1 MDLSP
6 ADEVIRRGCPALWE
20 CLSPLGRRLRQP
32 ANFLPQQS
40 AEARGKPFNAT
51 IGQIT
56 DGHGR
61 AVPLPAM
68 AAAVMDLSDAERSR
82 AFLYSPV
89 EGFPELR
96 RRWRERQRRGV
107 PEEVPSSL
115 PLVTAGRVQSL
126 ALAAELFAG
135 EGTPVALPPEA
146 PAEPAAA
153 FTLRTGARRVGLDEL
168 GGLPDAEP
176 ALAVLAREAD
186 ADRDALL
193 AALAAIA
200 ARRPLAVLVDDGRGE
215 PSPSLFWSLV
225 GFHPNLFP
233 VKVDATGE
241 GVGFLTFPFLPESD
255 LAAAIESKAKTLLRA
270 LIGSPPA
277 FAQALLLHELEA
289 AAAAT

>member
-1 MDLSP
+1 MDFSP
-6 ADEVIRRGCPALWE
+6 ADEAIRRGCPALWE

-68 AAAVMDLSDAERSR
+68 AAAVSGLEEAQLSR

-96 RRWRERQRRGV
+96 RAWRERQRRGV
-107 PEEVPSSL
+107 AEDLPSTL
-115 PLVTAGRVQSL
+115 PLVTAGRVQAL
-126 ALAAELFAG
+126 AIAAELFAG
-135 EGTPVALPPEA
+135 EGTPVALPAGAPEDY
-146 PAEPAAA
+146 AAT
-153 FTLRTGARRVGLDEL
+153 FTLRTGARRVGLEEL
-168 GGLPDAEP
+168 GRESDGEA
-176 ALAVLAREAD
+176 AVAVLGREAGGEP
-186 ADRDALL
+186 L
-193 AALAAIA
+193 AALAGVA
-200 ARRPLAVLVDDGRGE
+200 AHRPLAVIVDDGE
-215 PSPSLFWSLV
+215 APAPSLFWRLAAL
-225 GFHPNLFP
+225 HPNLFP
-233 VKVDATGE
+233 VKVDAAGE
-241 GVGFLTFPFLPESD
+241 GVGFLTFPFPPESD

-277 FAQALLLHELEA
+277 FAQALLLRELEA

>member
-1 MDLSP
+1 MELSP
-6 ADEVIRRGCPALWE
+6 ADEAIRRGCPALWE

-68 AAAVMDLSDAERSR
+68 AAAVTELSDAERSR

-107 PEEVPSSL
+107 PEGVPSSL
-115 PLVTAGRVQSL
+115 PLVTAGRVQAL

-135 EGTPVALPPEA
+135 EGRRVALPDGA
-146 PAEPAAA
+146 SAGYAET
-153 FTLRTGARRVGLDEL
+153 FTLRTGARAARLAEL
-168 GGLPDAEP
+168 AGLPDGEP
-176 ALAVLAREAD
+176 AVAVVEGGGSQAKEDGLP
-186 ADRDALL
+186 

-200 ARRPLAVLVDDGRGE
+200 SRRPLAVVVDDGTGDPAE
-215 PSPSLFWSLV
+215 TPFWALIGLHSNLV
-225 GFHPNLFP
+225 PI
-233 VKVDATGE
+233 KVDAPAAAE
-241 GVGFLTFPFLPESD
+241 GVGFLSFPFPPDSE

-277 FAQALLLHELEA
+277 FAQVLLLHELG
-289 AAAAT
+289 

>member
-6 ADEVIRRGCPALWE
+6 ADEAIRRGCPALWE

-68 AAAVMDLSDAERSR
+68 AAAITDLSDAERSR

-89 EGFPELR
+89 EGFLELR

-107 PEEVPSSL
+107 AEELLSTL
-115 PLVTAGRVQSL
+115 PLVTAGRVQAL
-126 ALAAELFAG
+126 AIAAELFAG
-135 EGTPVALPPEA
+135 EGTCVALPADAPEDY
-146 PAEPAAA
+146 AAT
-153 FTLRTGARRVGLDEL
+153 FTLRTGARRVGLEEL
-168 GGLPDAEP
+168 GGEADGKP
-176 ALAVLAREAD
+176 ALVVLGGEDGAPLAR
-186 ADRDALL
+186 
-193 AALAAIA
+193 LAAIA
-200 ARRPLAVLVDDGRGE
+200 ARRPLAVIVADGE
-215 PSPSLFWSLV
+215 PSPSAFWRLAAL
-225 GFHPNLFP
+225 HPNLFP
-233 VKVDATGE
+233 VKVDAAGE
-241 GVGFLTFPFLPESD
+241 GVGFLTFPFPPESD

>member
-6 ADEVIRRGCPALWE
+6 ADEAIRRGCPALWE

-68 AAAVMDLSDAERSR
+68 AAVVTGLSDSERSR

-96 RRWRERQRRGV
+96 RIWRERQREGA
-107 PEEVPSSL
+107 PASAPSSL
-115 PLVTAGRVQSL
+115 PLVTAGRVQAL
-126 ALAAELFAG
+126 AIAAELFAG
-135 EGTPVALPPEA
+135 EGARVALPPAA
-146 PAEPAAA
+146 PGDYAAT
-153 FTLRTGARRVGLDEL
+153 FTLRTGARRVGLEEL
-168 GGLPDAEP
+168 GGAPDGEP
-176 ALAVLAREAD
+176 ALAVLERGAD
-186 ADRDALL
+186 AEPL
-193 AALAAIA
+193 AGIA
-200 ARRPLAVLVDDGRGE
+200 ARRPLAVIVDDGSE
-215 PSPSLFWSLV
+215 PAGSIFWSLLAL
-225 GFHPNLFP
+225 HPNLFP
-233 VKVDATGE
+233 VKVDAAGE
-241 GVGFLTFPFLPESD
+241 GVGFLTFPFPPESD

-277 FAQALLLHELEA
+277 FAQALLLHGLEGA
-289 AAAAT
+289 VAAT

>member
-6 ADEVIRRGCPALWE
+6 ADETIRRGCPALWE

-68 AAAVMDLSDAERSR
+68 AAAVSGLDEAQLSR

-107 PEEVPSSL
+107 AEDLPSTL
-115 PLVTAGRVQSL
+115 PLVTAGRVQAL
-126 ALAAELFAG
+126 AIAAELFAG
-135 EGTPVALPPEA
+135 EGTCVALPAGAPEDY
-146 PAEPAAA
+146 AAT
-153 FTLRTGARRVGLDEL
+153 FTLRTGARRVGLEEL
-168 GGLPDAEP
+168 GRESDGEA
-176 ALAVLAREAD
+176 AVAVLDREAGGEP
-186 ADRDALL
+186 L
-193 AALAAIA
+193 AALAGVA
-200 ARRPLAVLVDDGRGE
+200 AHRPLVVIVDDGE
-215 PSPSLFWSLV
+215 APAPSLFWRLAAL
-225 GFHPNLFP
+225 HPNLFP
-233 VKVDATGE
+233 VKVDAAGE
-241 GVGFLTFPFLPESD
+241 GVGFLTFPFPPESD
-255 LAAAIESKAKTLLRA
+255 LALAIESKAKTLLRA
-270 LIGSPPA
+270 LMGSPPA
-277 FAQALLLHELEA
+277 FAQALLLHELEG
-289 AAAAT
+289 AAAT